1 MKCSPARSWLLLKAS
16 GEIRFWQRYRLRRHL
31 ARCSAC
37 RQWQADMIRL
47 AAIELPARPVPV
59 LNPAGLIPLSP
70 HRPPVFAFAGF
81 PVLAAAVV
89 LVLAG
94 VGGWGWTWWAG
105 RQADQQAL
113 ARTDRLREWTLLT
126 AVMTGEDSADIVAE
140 EPTNPEAARRA
151 LARQLLRLQEDEMDE
166 LATEENLTPS
176 AQHPPTGLPR
186 HNIYASPSEKYG

>member
-1 MKCSPARSWLLLKAS
+1 MKCSPARSGLLLEAS

-31 ARCSAC
+31 ACCPAC
-37 RQWQADMIRL
+37 RQWQADAGRL
-47 AAIELPARPVPV
+47 MAIELPARPVPA
-59 LNPAGLIPLSP
+59 LNPAGMIPPRRL
-70 HRPPVFAFAGF
+70 PVFAFAGF
-81 PVLAAAVV
+81 PALAAAVV
-89 LVLAG
+89 LALAG
-94 VGGWGWTWWAG
+94 MGGWGWAWWAG

-126 AVMTGEDSADIVAE
+126 AVMTGEDSADIVSE
-140 EPTNPEAARRA
+140 EPANPEAARRA

-166 LATEENLTPS
+166 LAAEENLTPS